1 MCTQSPAISLINRD
15 NGKFDIST
23 SPNGDNDDGCSQ
35 SPVFSL
41 LETVQIQEKNFDQK
55 AV

>member
-1 MCTQSPAISLINRD
+1 MCAQSPTNFDLPSIQRD

-23 SPNGDNDDGCSQ
+23 TGNGGDDDDGLE

-41 LETVQIQEKNFDQK
+41 LETVQIQKK
-55 AV
+55 KL

>member
-1 MCTQSPAISLINRD
+1 MRGLIFSTTG
-15 NGKFDIST
+15 NG
-23 SPNGDNDDGCSQ
+23 GDDDGGSD

-55 AV
+55 A